1 MKNET
6 LLTVKELNDFKLK
19 LNDFNDV
26 LVRRSQKMIEARAE
40 YARAKITKEEL
51 TAIEKEYK
59 EKQTEFKTFA
69 NVDIYKENVKNAKA
83 FLNSCVRNSKEY
95 WECYEDFKLAQFLL
109 KEAKYA
115 IRERGRS
122 GELFKLNDIALKLTD
137 LKFKYRDDFP
147 LAVNNVNVEVKAGEY
162 VAIIGHNGSGKS
174 TLSKL
179 IIGVLT
185 PTSGTM
191 KIFGNKASVNN
202 LTLIRRFLGIVFQNP
217 DNQFIGSTVRDDIA
231 FGLENR
237 RVPSHKMN
245 KIIDWAAKKVNMF
258 DFLDHEPLMLSGGQ
272 KQRVAIASAL
282 ALSPDILIFD
292 EATSMLDPKG
302 KTEVKEIMVELKN
315 TREKT
320 IFSITHDMDEI
331 LNADKVMVM
340 NHGELVRFGTPD
352 EVLKDK
358 DFLRSIHLDIP
369 FVSQVEE
376 ALADLGIKLS
386 PSKDMDELA
395 VKLCNKN

>member
-1 MKNET
+1 
-6 LLTVKELNDFKLK
+6 
-19 LNDFNDV
+19 
-26 LVRRSQKMIEARAE
+26 
-40 YARAKITKEEL
+40 
-51 TAIEKEYK
+51 
-59 EKQTEFKTFA
+59 
-69 NVDIYKENVKNAKA
+69 
-83 FLNSCVRNSKEY
+83 
-95 WECYEDFKLAQFLL
+95 
-109 KEAKYA
+109 
-115 IRERGRS
+115 
-122 GELFKLNDIALKLTD
+122 
-137 LKFKYRDDFP
+137 
-147 LAVNNVNVEVKAGEY
+147 
-162 VAIIGHNGSGKS
+162 
-174 TLSKL
+174 
-179 IIGVLT
+179 
-185 PTSGTM
+185 
-191 KIFGNKASVNN
+191 
-202 LTLIRRFLGIVFQNP
+202 
-217 DNQFIGSTVRDDIA
+217 
-231 FGLENR
+231 
-237 RVPSHKMN
+237 
-245 KIIDWAAKKVNMF
+245 MF